1 MPKVSLNSEY
11 NATTKTMVQKGPA
24 TDYSMLLQMKRRSIL
39 VTEATNRPAGR
50 KATGAIVDNMKTRG
64 HTDSG
69 VIPVYAARGALLGF
83 FKF

>member
-1 MPKVSLNSEY
+1 MPVVSL
-11 NATTKTMVQKGPA
+11 TTKRSGTGQMVQKGPA

-39 VTEATNRPAGR
+39 VNEATQVPKGR
-50 KATGAIVDNMKTRG
+50 KAMGAIVDSQQRRG

-69 VIPVYAARGALLGF
+69 VLPVYAAKGAYLGF